1 MHAYYF
7 PVIADPKKPKGS
19 FFFVYENSLTRSI
32 TYFRDKSL
40 ANLNKSY
47 LISPYYSKCGKILTR
62 TTPNTDTIY
71 AVTV

>member
-7 PVIADPKKPKGS
+7 PVIADPKKPKGR

-47 LISPYYSKCGKILTR
+47 LTSPYYSKCGKMLTR
-62 TTPNTDTIY
+62 TNPNTDTIY